1 MSIYWYDTIL
11 SFKMG
16 RDGCCISMNSHQ
28 LINLLYTYGLFLLV
42 CYNKLGIVHCTYI
55 GCVVIISKKMYFC
68 LEIFLTFTNSVD
80 PDKMQHYHLGLYC
93 LHKYSFRGFPKNKGL
108 NQGCCFQSAR
118 RNWF

>member
-55 GCVVIISKKMYFC
+55 GVCGYNFQKNVFLSGD
-68 LEIFLTFTNSVD
+68 IFN
-80 PDKMQHYHLGLYC
+80 LYKQC
-93 LHKYSFRGFPKNKGL
+93 RP
-108 NQGCCFQSAR
+108 
-118 RNWF
+118 